1 MVAHKHLFTLYHVF
15 FMNINFLYLLTPA
28 GLWPRSSEIWQYQLN
43 STSTH
48 TSLAQLLVLTGFIS
62 VCAGTA
68 ASQRIFCLWHPCQ
81 HSSASAGSP
90 LLSVTAQNGELVSYS
105 YTNSKLISWWM
116 FLWTFLDYLF
126 LYLSFT
132 GLSGNSYTN
141 HAILLLFLLAQ
152 YSSVITQ
159 DWNFHIIPRYA
170 FQNLFSSGLLLGS
183 PEEGREQCYVINK
196 RIFSRKIKLPNFES
210 PK

>member
-1 MVAHKHLFTLYHVF
+1 
-15 FMNINFLYLLTPA
+15 MNINFLYLLTPA

-116 FLWTFLDYLF
+116 FLRTFLDYLF

-152 YSSVITQ
+152 YSSVIIQ

-183 PEEGREQCYVINK
+183 PEEGRKQCYVIK
-196 RIFSRKIKLPNFES
+196 KCIFSRKIKLPNFES